1 MPGVVRTVVG
11 YSGGSLKN
19 PTYKSIKDSTECV
32 LVEFNPKMISYE
44 EILIEMMR
52 QHSPFHPSFS
62 RQYRSVI
69 FYRDEY
75 EKEIA
80 NEVIASVSASLKGG
94 KVYTSVEPITTF
106 YRAEEYHQNW
116 NKKQL
121 NGCSMF

>member
-1 MPGVVRTVVG
+1 
-11 YSGGSLKN
+11 
-19 PTYKSIKDSTECV
+19 
-32 LVEFNPKMISYE
+32 
-44 EILIEMMR
+44 MR

-94 KVYTSVEPITTF
+94 KVYTSVEPIRILSCITKTGT
-106 YRAEEYHQNW
+106 RSN
-116 NKKQL
+116 
-121 NGCSMF
+121 